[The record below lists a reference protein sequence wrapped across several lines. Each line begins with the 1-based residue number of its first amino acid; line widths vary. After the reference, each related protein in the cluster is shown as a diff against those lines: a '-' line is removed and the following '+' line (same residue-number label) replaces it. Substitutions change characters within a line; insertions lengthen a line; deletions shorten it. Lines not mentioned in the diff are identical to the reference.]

1 MTIHLKPEQER
12 ILHDALSQ
20 GRFRSLEEALDQAI
34 RSIADLQDSRQLTP
48 RAAAEHIRELRKG
61 NVLPAGVTI
70 RDLID
75 EGRA

>member
-1 MTIHLKPEQER
+1 MTIDLKPEQER

-34 RSIADLQDSRQLTP
+34 RWIAASPDSPLRTP
-48 RAAAEHIRELRKG
+48 QEAAAHIRELRKG

-70 RDLID
+70 RSLID

>member
-34 RSIADLQDSRQLTP
+34 RSIADVEDSPPLTS